1 MSAATNYL
9 ELKILDDLVG
19 NTAYTPPATIY
30 VALAT
35 DATTP
40 DVEAGTF
47 TECTGGAYTRQGI
60 TGTDWS
66 AAASGS
72 VSTSSNI
79 EWTTATN
86 NWGTITH
93 VVLMDAASGGNA
105 LIIQAL
111 ASNKTVE
118 TGDTFVINSTNLQ
131 ISLD

>member
-19 NTAYTPPATIY
+19 NAAYSPPATLY
-30 VALAT
+30 LALAT
-35 DATTP
+35 NATTP

-47 TECTGGAYTRQGI
+47 TECTGTNYTRQPV
-60 TGTDWS
+60 TS
-66 AAASGS
+66 SEFASAASGA
-72 VSTSSNI
+72 VSTSANV

-86 NWGTITH
+86 DWGVITH
-93 VVLMDAASGGNA
+93 VALMDASSGGNA

-118 TGDTFVINSTNLQ
+118 TGDTFVINSGNFTINL
-131 ISLD
+131 D

>member
-19 NTAYTPPATIY
+19 NAAYSPPATLY
-30 VALAT
+30 LALAT

-47 TECTGGAYTRQGI
+47 TECTGGAYTRQPV
-60 TGTDWS
+60 TGTEW
-66 AAASGS
+66 AAASGGA
-72 VSTSSNI
+72 VSTSANV

-93 VVLMDAASGGNA
+93 VALMDASTSGNA

-118 TGDTFVINSTNLQ
+118 TGDTFVINSGNLT
-131 ISLD
+131 INLD